1 MGICEEQVGEAKQ
14 GKQTERQRR
23 GKRKQS
29 NGQSAEDRLVE
40 GRVSGGEGQRRG
52 RTTVGEGQR

>member
-40 GRVSGGEGQRRG
+40 GRVSGGEGQR
-52 RTTVGEGQR
+52 